1 MRAVYAASPFLLLL
15 AMFAPN
21 TGVFAATVEPAA
33 AAAKVDPLV
42 EIRET
47 ALQSDQAYALLE
59 SLTTDVGQR
68 LAGSANDAKA
78 VAWAKAKFTELGF
91 DRVYTEPV
99 SYPVWTR
106 GEESLASLS
115 PSVHQFAVAALGG
128 SMGTG
133 AKGVEAEVLQ
143 FNDYKSLSEAA
154 PGSATG
160 KIVFINYQM
169 LRARDGSGYGPA
181 VISRVAGAS
190 AAAKLGAHAIIIRSI
205 GTDQTR
211 NPHTGVMRYDNTP
224 TRIPAAAI
232 GNIDADLLAALI
244 KRGKPVKLKLQL
256 GARTLKG
263 EYLGANVIG
272 EITGSTKPKEIV
284 AIGGHLDSWDLGTG
298 AVDDGSGVAITMSA
312 AALIGAQATPPKR
325 TIRVVLFANE
335 EQGVY
340 GGKAYAAARVKANE
354 VQQQVIAA
362 ESDFGAG
369 RIYSLKT
376 RISEARLAGLAPL
389 LRALAP
395 LGITL
400 GSNDA
405 DGSADFSPMQEAG
418 APVADLEQDGSNY
431 FDIHHTARDTID
443 QVDPD
448 DLKQNVAAY
457 AVFARFF
464 ADE

>member
-1 MRAVYAASPFLLLL
+1 MRAIYAAPFLL
-15 AMFAPN
+15 
-21 TGVFAATVEPAA
+21 FAACGLCAA
-33 AAAKVDPLV
+33 DTDAQAVVKADPLA
-42 EIRET
+42 ELRET
-47 ALQSDQAYALLE
+47 ALKSDQAYAILE

-68 LAGSANDAKA
+68 LAGSDNDAKA

-106 GEESLASLS
+106 GLESLVSVS
-115 PSVHQFAVAALGG
+115 PSAQSFVVAALGG

-133 AKGVEAEVLQ
+133 AKGVEAEVVQ
-143 FNDYKSLSEAA
+143 FTDYKSLSEAPA
-154 PGSATG
+154 GSAAG

-181 VISRVAGAS
+181 VVARVAGAS
-190 AAAKLGAHAIIIRSI
+190 AAAKLGARAIIIRSI

-211 NPHTGVMRYDNTP
+211 NPHTGVMHYDNTP
-224 TRIPAAAI
+224 TRIPAASI
-232 GNIDADLLAALI
+232 GNIDADLLAAMI
-244 KRGKPVKLKLQL
+244 KRGKPVTLKLQL

-263 EYLGANVIG
+263 EYVGANVIG
-272 EITGSTKPKEIV
+272 EITGTTMPKEIV

-298 AVDDGSGVAITMSA
+298 AIDDGAGVAITMGA
-312 AALIGAQATPPKR
+312 AALIGAQQTKPKR

-354 VQQQVIAA
+354 VGQQVIAA

-376 RISEARLAGLAPL
+376 NVSEARLAGLTPL

-395 LGITL
+395 LDITL
-400 GSNDA
+400 GANDA
-405 DGSADFSPMQEAG
+405 GGSADFGPMREAG
-418 APVADLEQDGSNY
+418 APVADLQQDGSKY
-431 FDIHHTARDTID
+431 FDIHHSARDTLD
-443 QVDPD
+443 QVDAD
-448 DLKQNVAAY
+448 ELKQNVAAY

>member
-1 MRAVYAASPFLLLL
+1 MRSICAPFFLLV
-15 AMFAPN
+15 MCCQS
-21 TGVFAATVEPAA
+21 TGVFAANVDAA
-33 AAAKVDPLV
+33 ATAAKADPLD

-47 ALQSDQAYALLE
+47 ALKSDQAYVLLE

-91 DRVYTEPV
+91 DKVYTEPV
-99 SYPVWTR
+99 SYPVWMR
-106 GEESLASLS
+106 GEESLVSVS
-115 PSVHQFAVAALGG
+115 PAAQKFSVAALGG

-133 AKGVEAEVLQ
+133 AKGVEAEVVQ
-143 FNDYKSLSEAA
+143 FSDYQSMSEAKA
-154 PGSATG
+154 GSAAG

-169 LRARDGSGYGPA
+169 QRTRDGADYGAA
-181 VISRVAGAS
+181 VIARVSGAS
-190 AAAKLGAHAIIIRSI
+190 AAAKLGARALIIRSI
-205 GTDQTR
+205 GTDATR
-211 NPHTGVMRYDNTP
+211 SPHTGIMRYDNTP

-232 GNIDADLLAALI
+232 ANVDADLLAALI
-244 KRGKPVKLKLQL
+244 KRGKPVTLKLQL

-263 EYLGANVIG
+263 EYIGANVIG
-272 EITGSTKPKEIV
+272 EITGATQPKEIV

-298 AVDDGSGVAITMSA
+298 AIDDGAGVAITMSA

-335 EQGVY
+335 EQGVF

-354 VQQQVIAA
+354 VAQQVIAA

-376 RISEARLAGLAPL
+376 KLSDARLAGLTPL

-395 LGITL
+395 LDITL

-405 DGSADFSPMQEAG
+405 GGSADFGPMREAG
-418 APVADLEQDGSNY
+418 APVADLKQDGTKY
-431 FDIHHTARDTID
+431 FDIHHTASDTFE
-443 QVDPD
+443 QVNPE

>member
-1 MRAVYAASPFLLLL
+1 MRAIYAAPLLVL
-15 AMFAPN
+15 AICCQSAAL
-21 TGVFAATVEPAA
+21 AATAEPQAVV
-33 AAAKVDPLV
+33 KSDPLA

-47 ALQSDQAYALLE
+47 ALKSDQAYAVLE

-68 LAGSANDAKA
+68 LAGSNNDAKA
-78 VAWAKAKFTELGF
+78 LAWAKAKFTELGF

-106 GEESLASLS
+106 GEESLVSLS
-115 PSVHQFAVAALGG
+115 PSAQKFTVAALGG
-128 SMGTG
+128 SIGTG
-133 AKGVEAEVLQ
+133 ANGVEAEVVQ
-143 FNDYKSLSEAA
+143 FSDYKSMSEAA

-160 KIVFINYQM
+160 KIAFINFQM
-169 LRARDGSGYGPA
+169 LRARDGAGYGPA
-181 VISRVAGAS
+181 VVARVAGAS
-190 AAAKLGAHAIIIRSI
+190 AAAKLGARALIIRSI

-211 NPHTGVMRYDNTP
+211 NPHTGMMRYDNIAS
-224 TRIPAAAI
+224 RIPAASI

-244 KRGKPVKLKLQL
+244 KRGKPVTLKLQL
-256 GARTLKG
+256 GALTRKA
-263 EYLGANVIG
+263 EYVGANVIG
-272 EITGSTKPKEIV
+272 EITGSAKPNEIV
-284 AIGGHLDSWDLGTG
+284 AIGGHLDSWDLATG
-298 AVDDGSGVAITMSA
+298 AIDDGAGVAITMGA
-312 AALIGAQATPPKR
+312 AALIGAQAIPPKR

-340 GGKAYAAARVKANE
+340 GGKAYGAARVKANE
-354 VQQQVIAA
+354 VMQQVIAA

-376 RISEARLAGLAPL
+376 KLSDARLAGLAPL

-400 GSNDA
+400 GANDA
-405 DGSADFSPMQEAG
+405 GGSADFGPMQEAG
-418 APVADLEQDGSNY
+418 APVADLEQDGTKY
-431 FDIHHTARDTID
+431 FDIHHSARDTLD
-443 QVDPD
+443 QVDAE

>member
-1 MRAVYAASPFLLLL
+1 MRAIYLVPLLILSFLGQASAAEAVAELVK
-15 AMFAPN
+15 PN
-21 TGVFAATVEPAA
+21 L
-33 AAAKVDPLV
+33 LV
-42 EIRET
+42 EVRET
-47 ALQSDQAYALLE
+47 ALKSDQAYAILE

-99 SYPVWTR
+99 RYPVWTR
-106 GEESLASLS
+106 GEESLVSVS
-115 PSVHQFAVAALGG
+115 PSIHQFSVAALGG

-133 AKGVEAEVLQ
+133 ARGIEAEVLQ
-143 FNDYKSLSEAA
+143 FSDFKSLSEAA

-160 KIVFINYQM
+160 RIVFINYQM
-169 LRARDGSGYGPA
+169 LRARDGSGYGSA

-190 AAAKLGAHAIIIRSI
+190 AAAKLGARAIIIRSI

-232 GNIDADLLAALI
+232 GNVDADLLAKLI
-244 KRGKPVKLKLQL
+244 KRGKPVTLKLQL
-256 GARTLKG
+256 GARTPKG
-263 EYLGANVIG
+263 EYVGANVIG
-272 EITGSTKPKEIV
+272 EITGARKPTEIV

-298 AVDDGSGVAITMSA
+298 AIDDGAGVAITMSA

-335 EQGVY
+335 EQGIY
-340 GGKAYAAARVKANE
+340 GGKAYAAARVQANE
-354 VQQQVIAA
+354 VLQHVIAA

-376 RISEARLAGLAPL
+376 RLSEARLSGLTPL
-389 LRALAP
+389 LRELAP
-395 LGITL
+395 LGISL
-400 GSNDA
+400 GANDA
-405 DGSADFSPMQEAG
+405 GGGPDFGPMMEAG
-418 APVADLEQDGSNY
+418 APVADLKQDGTKY
-431 FDIHHTARDTID
+431 FDIHHTASDTID
-443 QVDPD
+443 QVDTE

>member
-1 MRAVYAASPFLLLL
+1 MRAIVAASLLIISLSGSAL
-15 AMFAPN
+15 AAETP
-21 TGVFAATVEPAA
+21 VATII
-33 AAAKVDPLV
+33 DPLAEV
-42 EIRET
+42 RET
-47 ALQSDQAYALLE
+47 ALKSDQAYALLE

-78 VAWAKAKFTELGF
+78 VAWAKAKFIELGF

-99 SYPVWTR
+99 KYPVWTR
-106 GEESLASLS
+106 GEESLVSVS
-115 PSVHQFAVAALGG
+115 PSAHQFSVAALGG

-133 AKGVEAEVLQ
+133 TKGVEAEVVQ
-143 FNDYKSLSEAA
+143 FSDFKSLSEAA
-154 PGSATG
+154 PDSASG

-190 AAAKLGAHAIIIRSI
+190 AAAKLGARAIIIRSI

-232 GNIDADLLAALI
+232 GNVDADLLAMLI
-244 KRGKPVKLKLQL
+244 KRGKPVTLKLQL

-272 EITGSTKPKEIV
+272 EITGATKPAEIV

-298 AVDDGSGVAITMSA
+298 AIDDGAGVAITMSA
-312 AALIGAQATPPKR
+312 AALIGAQTTPPKR

-335 EQGVY
+335 EQGIY
-340 GGKAYAAARVKANE
+340 GGKAYAAARMQGNE
-354 VQQQVIAA
+354 VLQQVIAA

-376 RISEARLAGLAPL
+376 KLSEARLSGLTPL
-389 LRALAP
+389 LRELAP
-395 LGITL
+395 LGISL
-400 GSNDA
+400 GANDA
-405 DGSADFSPMQEAG
+405 GGGPDFGPMLEAG
-418 APVADLEQDGSNY
+418 APVADLKQDGTKY
-431 FDIHHTARDTID
+431 FDIHHTASDTID
-443 QVDPD
+443 QVDPE

>member
-1 MRAVYAASPFLLLL
+1 MRAIYAAQFLLL
-15 AMFAPN
+15 AICGSA
-21 TGVFAATVEPAA
+21 VAATAEPQ
-33 AAAKVDPLV
+33 AAAKPDLLA

-47 ALQSDQAYALLE
+47 ALKSDQAYVLLE
-59 SLTTDVGQR
+59 SLTTDIGQR

-106 GEESLASLS
+106 GEESLVSVS
-115 PSVHQFAVAALGG
+115 PAAQKFSVAALGG

-133 AKGVEAEVLQ
+133 AQGVEAEVVQ
-143 FNDYKSLSEAA
+143 FADFKSMSEAA
-154 PGSATG
+154 AGSANG

-169 LRARDGSGYGPA
+169 QRTRDGSDYGAA
-181 VISRVAGAS
+181 VIARVSGAA
-190 AAAKLGAHAIIIRSI
+190 AAAKLGARALIIRSI

-224 TRIPAAAI
+224 TRIPAAAL
-232 GNIDADLLAALI
+232 GNVDADLLAALI
-244 KRGKPVKLKLQL
+244 KRGKPVTLKLQL

-272 EITGSTKPKEIV
+272 EITGATKPKEIV

-298 AVDDGSGVAITMSA
+298 AIDDGAGVAITMSA
-312 AALIGAQATPPKR
+312 AALIGAQPTPPKR

-354 VQQQVIAA
+354 VGNQVIAA

-376 RISEARLAGLAPL
+376 NLSEARLAGLAPL

-395 LGITL
+395 LEITL
-400 GSNDA
+400 GDNDA
-405 DGSADFSPMQEAG
+405 GGSADFGPMREAG
-418 APVADLEQDGSNY
+418 APVADLKQDGTQY
-431 FDIHHTARDTID
+431 FDIHHTARDTLD
-443 QVDPD
+443 QVNAE
-448 DLKQNVAAY
+448 DLQQNVAAY

>member
-1 MRAVYAASPFLLLL
+1 MRATYAAALLIISFCGH
-15 AMFAPN
+15 AS
-21 TGVFAATVEPAA
+21 AAEAA
-33 AAAKVDPLV
+33 AVAKVDLLG

-47 ALQSDQAYALLE
+47 ALKSDQAYALLE

-99 SYPVWTR
+99 RYPVWTR

-115 PSVHQFAVAALGG
+115 PSLHQFSVAALGG

-133 AKGVEAEVLQ
+133 AKGVEAQVMQ
-143 FNDYKSLSEAA
+143 FSDFKSLSEAA
-154 PGSATG
+154 PGSAAG
-160 KIVFINYQM
+160 RIVFINYQM

-190 AAAKLGAHAIIIRSI
+190 AAAKLGARAIIIRSI

-232 GNIDADLLAALI
+232 GNVDADLLATLI
-244 KRGKPVKLKLQL
+244 GRGKSVILKLQL
-256 GARTLKG
+256 GARTLKS
-263 EYLGANVIG
+263 EYLGANVVG
-272 EITGSTKPKEIV
+272 EITGAVKPKEIV

-298 AVDDGSGVAITMSA
+298 ALDDGAGVAITMSA
-312 AALIGAQATPPKR
+312 AALIGAQTTVPKR

-340 GGKAYAAARVKANE
+340 GGKAYAAARVKAGE
-354 VQQQVIAA
+354 VTQHQIAA

-376 RISEARLAGLAPL
+376 RISDARLTGLTPL

-395 LGITL
+395 LEITL
-400 GSNDA
+400 GANDA
-405 DGSADFSPMQEAG
+405 SGGPDFGPMQAAG
-418 APVADLEQDGSNY
+418 APVADLKQDGSKY
-431 FDIHHTARDTID
+431 FDIHHTARDTLD
-443 QVDPD
+443 QIDPD

>member
-1 MRAVYAASPFLLLL
+1 MEQLPMRGLYAAPFLLLVACGL
-15 AMFAPN
+15 N
-21 TGVFAATVEPAA
+21 AATAESKIVLNAET
-33 AAAKVDPLV
+33 LV
-42 EIRET
+42 EVREA
-47 ALQSDQAYALLE
+47 ALKSDQAYSILE

-68 LAGSANDAKA
+68 LAGSENDAKA
-78 VAWAKAKFTELGF
+78 VAWAQAKFTELGF

-106 GEESLASLS
+106 GEESLVSVS
-115 PSVHQFAVAALGG
+115 PSAQSFVVSALGG

-133 AKGVEAEVLQ
+133 AKGVEAEVVQ
-143 FNDYKSLSEAA
+143 FADYQSLSEAPA
-154 PGSATG
+154 GAAAG

-169 LRARDGSGYGPA
+169 LRAKNGSGYGAA
-181 VISRVAGAS
+181 VVSRVAGAS
-190 AAAKLGAHAIIIRSI
+190 AAAKLGARAIIIRSI

-244 KRGKPVKLKLQL
+244 KRGKPVTLKLRL

-263 EYLGANVIG
+263 EYVGANVIG
-272 EITGSTKPKEIV
+272 EITGATRPKEIV

-298 AVDDGSGVAITMSA
+298 AIDDGTGVAITMSA
-312 AALIGAQATPPKR
+312 AALIGKQQTKPKR

-354 VQQQVIAA
+354 VGQQVIAA

-376 RISEARLAGLAPL
+376 NISEVRLAGLTPL

-395 LGITL
+395 LDITL
-400 GSNDA
+400 GANDA
-405 DGSADFSPMQEAG
+405 GGSADFGPMREAG
-418 APVADLEQDGSNY
+418 APVADLQQDGSNY
-431 FDIHHTARDTID
+431 FDIHHSARDTLD
-443 QVDPD
+443 QVNPE

>member
-1 MRAVYAASPFLLLL
+1 MRAIYAASLL
-15 AMFAPN
+15 AICGQNA
-21 TGVFAATVEPAA
+21 VAATIEPQAA
-33 AAAKVDPLV
+33 VKPDPLA

-47 ALQSDQAYALLE
+47 ALKSDQAYALLE

-68 LAGSANDAKA
+68 LAGSENDAKA

-106 GEESLASLS
+106 GEESLVSVS
-115 PSVHQFAVAALGG
+115 PAQQFSVAALGG

-133 AKGVEAEVLQ
+133 AKGVEAEVVQ
-143 FNDYKSLSEAA
+143 FADFKSMSEAA
-154 PGSATG
+154 AGSANG

-169 LRARDGSGYGPA
+169 QRTRDGSDYGAA
-181 VISRVAGAS
+181 VIARVSGAA
-190 AAAKLGAHAIIIRSI
+190 AAAKLGARALIIRSI

-232 GNIDADLLAALI
+232 GNIDANLLTALI
-244 KRGKPVKLKLQL
+244 KRDKPVTLKLQL

-263 EYLGANVIG
+263 EYVGANVIG
-272 EITGSTKPKEIV
+272 EITGSLKPKEIV

-298 AVDDGSGVAITMSA
+298 AIDDGAGVAITMGA
-312 AALIGAQATPPKR
+312 AALIGAQSTPPKR

-335 EQGVY
+335 EQGIY
-340 GGKAYAAARVKANE
+340 GGKAYGAARVKAGE
-354 VQQQVIAA
+354 VKHQVIAA

-376 RISEARLAGLAPL
+376 NLSDARLAGLTPL

-395 LGITL
+395 LDITL
-400 GSNDA
+400 GANDA
-405 DGSADFSPMQEAG
+405 GGSADFGPMREAG
-418 APVADLEQDGSNY
+418 APVADLEQDGTQY
-431 FDIHHTARDTID
+431 FDIHHTARDTLD
-443 QVDPD
+443 QVNAE

>member
-1 MRAVYAASPFLLLL
+1 MRAFYIAPFLI
-15 AMFAPN
+15 FAICGQSP
-21 TGVFAATVEPAA
+21 VLAATVELQAA
-33 AAAKVDPLV
+33 VKLDPLA

-47 ALQSDQAYALLE
+47 ALKSGQAYALLE

-68 LAGSANDAKA
+68 LAGSENDAKA

-99 SYPVWTR
+99 RYPVWTR
-106 GEESLASLS
+106 GEESLVSVS
-115 PSVHQFAVAALGG
+115 PATQKFSVAALGG

-133 AKGVEAEVLQ
+133 AKGVEAEVVQ
-143 FNDYKSLSEAA
+143 FDDYKNLESAA
-154 PGSATG
+154 AGSAAG

-169 LRARDGSGYGPA
+169 LRTRDGSDYGAA

-190 AAAKLGAHAIIIRSI
+190 AAAKLGARALIIRSI

-232 GNIDADLLAALI
+232 GNIDADLLAAMI
-244 KRGKPVKLKLQL
+244 KRGKPVTLKLQL

-263 EYLGANVIG
+263 DYVGANVIG
-272 EITGSTKPKEIV
+272 EITGAVKPKEIV

-298 AVDDGSGVAITMSA
+298 AIDDGAGVAITMSA

-340 GGKAYAAARVKANE
+340 GGKAYAAARVKADE
-354 VQQQVIAA
+354 VGQQVIAA

-376 RISEARLAGLAPL
+376 NLSDARLAGLAPL

-395 LGITL
+395 LDITL
-400 GSNDA
+400 GANDA
-405 DGSADFSPMQEAG
+405 GGSADFGPMREAG
-418 APVADLEQDGSNY
+418 APVADLQQDGTKY
-431 FDIHHTARDTID
+431 FDIHHTARDTLD
-443 QVDPD
+443 QVDAE

>member
-1 MRAVYAASPFLLLL
+1 MRAIYLAPLLILSCCGQALAAEVAAELVN
-15 AMFAPN
+15 PN
-21 TGVFAATVEPAA
+21 
-33 AAAKVDPLV
+33 PLV
-42 EIRET
+42 EVREA
-47 ALQSDQAYALLE
+47 ALKSDQAYAILE

-99 SYPVWTR
+99 RYPVWTR
-106 GEESLASLS
+106 GEESLVSLS
-115 PSVHQFAVAALGG
+115 PSEHQFSVAALGG

-133 AKGVEAEVLQ
+133 TKGVEAEVLQ
-143 FNDYKSLSEAA
+143 FSDFKSLSEAA
-154 PGSATG
+154 PNSASG

-190 AAAKLGAHAIIIRSI
+190 AAAKLGARAIIIRSI

-211 NPHTGVMRYDNTP
+211 DPHTGVMRYDNTP

-232 GNIDADLLAALI
+232 GNVDADLLAALI
-244 KRGKPVKLKLQL
+244 KRGKPVTLKLQL

-272 EITGSTKPKEIV
+272 EITGATKPREIV

-298 AVDDGSGVAITMSA
+298 AIDDGAGVAITMSA
-312 AALIGAQATPPKR
+312 AALIGAQTTPPKR

-335 EQGVY
+335 EQGIY
-340 GGKAYAAARVKANE
+340 GGKAYAAARVQANE
-354 VQQQVIAA
+354 VAQQVIAA

-376 RISEARLAGLAPL
+376 KLSEARLSGLTPL
-389 LRALAP
+389 LRELAP
-395 LGITL
+395 LGISL
-400 GSNDA
+400 GANDA
-405 DGSADFSPMQEAG
+405 GGGPDFGPMMEAG
-418 APVADLEQDGSNY
+418 APVADLKQDGTKY
-431 FDIHHTARDTID
+431 FDIHHTASDTID
-443 QVDPD
+443 QVDPE

>member
-1 MRAVYAASPFLLLL
+1 MRAIYSPIFLLALCCQS
-15 AMFAPN
+15 N
-21 TGVFAATVEPAA
+21 GVFAAAVDAATPAA
-33 AAAKVDPLV
+33 PVDLLAEV
-42 EIRET
+42 RET
-47 ALQSDQAYALLE
+47 ALKSNQAYALLE

-91 DRVYTEPV
+91 DKVYTEPV

-106 GEESLASLS
+106 GEESLVSVS
-115 PSVHQFAVAALGG
+115 PAAQNFTVAALGG

-133 AKGVEAEVLQ
+133 ANGVQAEVVQ
-143 FNDYKSLSEAA
+143 FSDFKSMSEAA
-154 PGSATG
+154 AGSAAG

-169 LRARDGSGYGPA
+169 LRARDGSDYGPA
-181 VISRVAGAS
+181 VIARVSGAS
-190 AAAKLGAHAIIIRSI
+190 AAAKLGARALIIRSI
-205 GTDQTR
+205 GTDRTR

-224 TRIPAAAI
+224 TRIPAASI
-232 GNIDADLLAALI
+232 GNVDADLLAALI
-244 KRGKPVKLKLQL
+244 KRGEPVTLKLQL

-272 EITGSTKPKEIV
+272 EITGATKPKEIV

-298 AVDDGSGVAITMSA
+298 AIDDGAGVAITMGA
-312 AALIGAQATPPKR
+312 AALIGAQTTPPKR

-354 VQQQVIAA
+354 VGQQVIAA

-369 RIYSLKT
+369 RIYTLKT
-376 RISEARLAGLAPL
+376 KLSDARVAGLAPL

-395 LGITL
+395 LDITL

-405 DGSADFSPMQEAG
+405 GGSADFGPMQEAG
-418 APVADLEQDGSNY
+418 APVADLEQDGTKY
-431 FDIHHTARDTID
+431 FDIHHTARDTLD
-443 QVDPD
+443 QVKPA
-448 DLKQNVAAY
+448 DLQQNVAAY

>member
-1 MRAVYAASPFLLLL
+1 MRAIYAASLL
-15 AMFAPN
+15 AICGQS
-21 TGVFAATVEPAA
+21 TVAATIAPQ
-33 AAAKVDPLV
+33 AAAKPDLLA

-47 ALQSDQAYALLE
+47 ALKSDQAYALLE
-59 SLTTDVGQR
+59 SLTTDIGQR
-68 LAGSANDAKA
+68 LAGSENDAKA

-99 SYPVWTR
+99 SYPVWER
-106 GEESLASLS
+106 GEESLVSLS
-115 PSVHQFAVAALGG
+115 PATQKFSVAALGG

-133 AKGVEAEVLQ
+133 AKGVQAEVVQ
-143 FNDYKSLSEAA
+143 FADFKTMSEASA
-154 PGSATG
+154 GSAAG

-169 LRARDGSGYGPA
+169 LRTRDGSDYGAA
-181 VISRVAGAS
+181 VVARLSGAS
-190 AAAKLGAHAIIIRSI
+190 AAAKLGARALIIRSI

-232 GNIDADLLAALI
+232 GNIDADLLAAML
-244 KRGKPVKLKLQL
+244 KRGKPVTLKLQL

-263 EYLGANVIG
+263 EYLGTNVIA
-272 EITGSTKPKEIV
+272 EITGATKPKEIV

-298 AVDDGSGVAITMSA
+298 AIDDGAGVAITMAA

-335 EQGVY
+335 EQGIY
-340 GGKAYAAARVKANE
+340 GGKAYGAARVKANE
-354 VQQQVIAA
+354 VMQQVIAT

-376 RISEARLAGLAPL
+376 KLSEARLNGLAPL

-395 LGITL
+395 LDITL

-405 DGSADFSPMQEAG
+405 GGSADFGPMNEAG
-418 APVADLEQDGSNY
+418 APVADLEQDGSKY
-431 FDIHHTARDTID
+431 FDIHHTARDTLD
-443 QVDPD
+443 QVDAA
-448 DLKQNVAAY
+448 DLQQNVAAY